1 MNMDFRSGF
10 VTVVGRPNVGKS
22 TLLNAL
28 LGEKMLIVSDK
39 PQTTRNRIQCILS
52 GEGYQVVFIDTPGI
66 HKPKSLLGEAMVKT
80 ALDTLQE
87 VDLVLFMVEANEQP
101 GAGDRFVAEHLRA
114 VSTPVFLVVNK
125 VDLVKG
131 PQLMQLEAAWQQL
144 LPETRQVI
152 HVSALNGYN
161 LDYLREQVVQ
171 ALPAGPQYYPD
182 DMVIDQPER
191 FIVAELVREK
201 ILHLTHDEV
210 PHAVA
215 VVIEEMRERDDQMVY
230 VRANVFVERESQK
243 GIIIGKHGAMLKAVG
258 EAARTDIEKLLG
270 SRIFL
275 DLWVKT
281 RRDWRNELQG
291 LRQLGYDELTRR
303 GR

>member
-1 MNMDFRSGF
+1 MEYVSGF

-52 GEGYQVVFIDTPGI
+52 GEGYQIVFIDTPGI

-80 ALDTLQE
+80 ALNTLQE
-87 VDLVLFMVEANEQP
+87 VDVVLFMVEANEEP

-114 VSTPVFLVVNK
+114 VNTPVFLVINK

-131 PQLMQLEAAWQQL
+131 PQLMQLETAWQQL
-144 LPETRQVI
+144 LPQVAGVA
-152 HVSALNGYN
+152 HVSAITGYN
-161 LDYLREQVVQ
+161 LDYLLQQVVSS
-171 ALPAGPQYYPD
+171 LPPGPQYYPE
-182 DMVIDQPER
+182 DMIIDQPER

-201 ILHLTHDEV
+201 ILHLTHEEV

-215 VVIEEMRERDDQMVY
+215 VVVEEMREREDDMVF
-230 VRANVFVERESQK
+230 VRATIYVERESQK
-243 GIIIGKHGAMLKAVG
+243 GIIIGKHGAMLKAIG
-258 EAARTDIEKLLG
+258 ENARADIEKLLG

-281 RRDWRNELQG
+281 RKDWRNELSG
-291 LRQLGYDELTRR
+291 LRQLGYEEFTRK

>member
-1 MNMDFRSGF
+1 MAYSSGF

-52 GEGYQVVFIDTPGI
+52 GEGFQIVFIDTPGI
-66 HKPKSLLGEAMVKT
+66 HKPKSLLGEAMVKA
-80 ALDTLQE
+80 ALNTLQE
-87 VDLVLFMVEANEQP
+87 VDVVLFMVEANEPP
-101 GAGDRFVAEHLRA
+101 GAGDRFVADHLR
-114 VSTPVFLVVNK
+114 SIGTRVFLVINK

-131 PQLMQLEAAWQQL
+131 PQLMQLETAWQAL
-144 LPETRQVI
+144 LPEVSDVI
-152 HVSALNGYN
+152 HVSAKDGYN
-161 LDYLREQVVQ
+161 LDYLLSKVVQ
-171 ALPAGPQYYPD
+171 ALPEGPQYYPE
-182 DMVIDQPER
+182 DMIIDQPER

-201 ILHLTHDEV
+201 ILNLTHEEV

-215 VVIEEMRERDDQMVY
+215 VVVEEMREREDELVF
-230 VRANVFVERESQK
+230 VRATIYVERESQK
-243 GIIIGKHGAMLKAVG
+243 GIIIGKSGAMLKAVG
-258 EAARTDIEKLLG
+258 EAARGDIEKLLG
-270 SRIFL
+270 SRIYL

-281 RRDWRNELQG
+281 RKDWRNELSG
-291 LRQLGYDELTRR
+291 LRQLGYEEFTRR